1 MIILVAVPEGTAKRQ
16 IIDISYI
23 ATQTRKSLVKGERFI
38 RAVWMA
44 EMMIQN
50 CYSSKISVY
59 ILQWVDLSAFEYNG
73 FTIETEK
80 YLFFSFSTKQKKTQ

>member
-1 MIILVAVPEGTAKRQ
+1 
-16 IIDISYI
+16 
-23 ATQTRKSLVKGERFI
+23 
-38 RAVWMA
+38 MA

-59 ILQWVDLSAFEYNG
+59 ILKWVGVSASEYNG

-80 YLFFSFSTKQKKTQ
+80 YLFFGFSTKQKKNTVAVSTKSCEMVDRFFFKEKL